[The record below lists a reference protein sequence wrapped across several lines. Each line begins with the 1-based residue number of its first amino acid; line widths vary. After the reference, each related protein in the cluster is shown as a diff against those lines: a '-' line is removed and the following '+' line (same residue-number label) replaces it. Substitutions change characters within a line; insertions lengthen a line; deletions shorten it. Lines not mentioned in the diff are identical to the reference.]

1 MKVKIFIM
9 IFVVVLLISGGL
21 LTLKLNDN
29 KSVVSVEQKESET
42 VDSDVD
48 QIIEDV
54 EEQKEDEKIEV
65 VEKNETTKKVESK
78 SSENKK
84 VESTT
89 QQKKEEKTTIKQ
101 ETPKEQ
107 TTQKQE
113 TTKPV
118 ETTKPKEQPIWE
130 VLGMTE
136 YQYYNEPM
144 YSWEKVDFQVSKYGS
159 ELAAREACAQY
170 GDKYEPYLNG
180 EVAYHCTTVNTAS
193 GKYLGEWFHT
203 ENVTR

>member
-1 MKVKIFIM
+1 MKVKIFII
-9 IFVVVLLISGGL
+9 IFVIVLLISGGL
-21 LTLKLNDN
+21 LTLKFNDN
-29 KSVVSVEQKESET
+29 KSVVSVEQKESKI
-42 VDSDVD
+42 VDSEND
-48 QIIEDV
+48 QFIEDGE
-54 EEQKEDEKIEV
+54 EEQKNEKIEV
-65 VEKNETTKKVESK
+65 VENNETTKKVESK

-84 VESTT
+84 VESNT
-89 QQKKEEKTTIKQ
+89 QQKQEVKTTTKQ

-118 ETTKPKEQPIWE
+118 ETTKPKEKPIWE

-144 YSWEKVDFQVSKYGS
+144 YSWEKVDFPVSKYGS
-159 ELAAREACAQY
+159 ESAAREACAQY

>member
-1 MKVKIFIM
+1 M
-9 IFVVVLLISGGL
+9 
-21 LTLKLNDN
+21 
-29 KSVVSVEQKESET
+29 
-42 VDSDVD
+42 
-48 QIIEDV
+48 
-54 EEQKEDEKIEV
+54 
-65 VEKNETTKKVESK
+65 EKNETTKKVESK
-78 SSENKK
+78 SFENKK

-89 QQKKEEKTTIKQ
+89 QQKQEVKTTTKQ

-118 ETTKPKEQPIWE
+118 ETTKPKEKPIWE

-144 YSWEKVDFQVSKYGS
+144 YSWEKVDFPVSKYGS
-159 ELAAREACAQY
+159 ESAAREACAQY

>member
-1 MKVKIFIM
+1 MKVKIFII

-29 KSVVSVEQKESET
+29 KSVVSDETKESEI
-42 VDSDVD
+42 VDSKND

-54 EEQKEDEKIEV
+54 EEPVEEKIEV

-78 SSENKK
+78 SFENKK

-89 QQKKEEKTTIKQ
+89 QQKQEVKTTTKQ

-118 ETTKPKEQPIWE
+118 ETTKPKEKPIWE

-144 YSWEKVDFQVSKYGS
+144 YSWEKVDFSVSKYGS
-159 ELAAREACAQY
+159 EQAALNACLEY

-203 ENVTR
+203 EKLID

>member
-1 MKVKIFIM
+1 MKVKIFII
-9 IFVVVLLISGGL
+9 IFVIVLLISGGL
-21 LTLKLNDN
+21 LTLKFNDN
-29 KSVVSVEQKESET
+29 KSVVSVEQKESEI
-42 VDSDVD
+42 VDSEND
-48 QIIEDV
+48 QFIEDGE
-54 EEQKEDEKIEV
+54 EEQKNEKIEV
-65 VEKNETTKKVESK
+65 VEKNETTKKIETK
-78 SSENKK
+78 PSENKK
-84 VESTT
+84 VELST
-89 QQKKEEKTTIKQ
+89 QQEVKTTTKQ
-101 ETPKEQ
+101 ETLKEQ

-113 TTKPV
+113 ITKTV

-144 YSWEKVDFQVSKYGS
+144 YSWEKVDFPVSKYGS
-159 ELAAREACAQY
+159 ESAAREACAQY